1 MSIVIETDAEE
12 TPASAAPDVFQDT
25 SETSVTQCAIFTVSR
40 RVNELPVPATHA
52 WMVITGQTVQIHVA
66 PDVELFSVDR
76 RAGNAWTAV
85 GRGGRGLS
93 ARPAQTVS
101 MASTAPVAVT
111 KIVWMNFS
119 VMP

>member
-12 TPASAAPDVFQDT
+12 TPATAAPDVFQDT
-25 SETSVTQCAIFTVSR
+25 SETSVTQCAIVTVSR

>member
-12 TPASAAPDVFQDT
+12 TPATAAPDVFQDT
-25 SETSVTQCAIFTVSR
+25 SETSVTQCAIVTVLR

-93 ARPAQTVS
+93 ARVGVVS
-101 MASTAPVAVT
+101 LMFGSQMYL
-111 KIVWMNFS
+111 IYIRNEFNIY
-119 VMP
+119 